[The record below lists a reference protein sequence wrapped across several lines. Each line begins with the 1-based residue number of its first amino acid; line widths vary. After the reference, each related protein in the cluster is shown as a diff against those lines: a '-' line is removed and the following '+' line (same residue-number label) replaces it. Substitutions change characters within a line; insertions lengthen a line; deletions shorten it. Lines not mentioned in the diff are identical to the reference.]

1 MPKAYRAVAV
11 LALLTGCSPESPAPP
26 SPDPTILYS
35 YGLVGMS
42 GGNRD
47 LTADIGM
54 TVHAYSYARRPT
66 TLTITSAALYPP
78 ADPRTPLAALSL
90 TVVDRQLDF
99 AGVDD
104 EYVSLVNDGTLN
116 RTLAPACGAVRVV
129 LVLHSSS
136 CDCDVRVEGNAAV
149 TCYAD
154 NGADPEL
161 AAVGEPA
168 PAGKPCGAR
177 FFSTHAGVEELD
189 SEMTYRYDTEGRLLF
204 SDELNATPTYL
215 ERAFYTYESG
225 VLLRERES
233 ISPTARAVTS
243 RTTYGYT
250 NGVLST
256 IERDGDLAHPPDGV
270 SDATWTYGFDGDV
283 WTEAGTTQTTYTYDP
298 GALTVGRSDTVFHLL
313 APIDTPS
320 RFFATTFL
328 DGPKLSSTEAS
339 LGSTTMTVTYTYDG
353 GALLEVR
360 SSDVLGTSFR
370 EEYLYVCP

>member
-47 LTADIGM
+47 LVADIGM
-54 TVHAYSYARRPT
+54 TVHAYSYVRRPT

-189 SEMTYRYDTEGRLLF
+189 IEHDLSLRHRGAAALLGRARR
-204 SDELNATPTYL
+204 DAHVPGA
-215 ERAFYTYESG
+215 R
-225 VLLRERES
+225 VLHVRERRA
-233 ISPTARAVTS
+233 PARA
-243 RTTYGYT
+243 R
-250 NGVLST
+250 
-256 IERDGDLAHPPDGV
+256 EHQPDR
-270 SDATWTYGFDGDV
+270 ARGDV
-283 WTEAGTTQTTYTYDP
+283 AHDLRLHERRP
-298 GALTVGRSDTVFHLL
+298 
-313 APIDTPS
+313 
-320 RFFATTFL
+320 L
-328 DGPKLSSTEAS
+328 DDRARRRRRAS
-339 LGSTTMTVTYTYDG
+339 
-353 GALLEVR
+353 AR
-360 SSDVLGTSFR
+360 R
-370 EEYLYVCP
+370 RA